1 MYAIA
6 SLLGVLAVSLLITRV
21 ATVVLVATGMS
32 RESARF
38 QARSAL
44 TGAGFTTTES
54 EAVVAHP
61 LRRRVVMQLMLV
73 GNIGLVA
80 VASTLIIGFRND
92 AAGASWM
99 RAVELATGLI
109 LLVFLSRSPW
119 VNRRLTA
126 LIGRALHRW
135 TDLVGRHSVAL
146 ADLGHGYVVSE
157 LAIAANGWVTER
169 PIGELGLAE
178 EGLLL
183 LGINP
188 NRGDYVAYPDPHSR
202 LACGDVLLL
211 YGHTDAIASLDH
223 RAAGHDGDAAHA
235 RAVERHAARG
245 GGPR

>member
-21 ATVVLVATGMS
+21 ATAVLVATGMS
-32 RESARF
+32 RQSARF

-54 EAVVAHP
+54 ETVLAHP
-61 LRRRVVMQLMLV
+61 LRRRVVMLLMLV
-73 GNIGLVA
+73 GNVGLVA
-80 VASTLIIGFRND
+80 AASTLIIGFRDN
-92 AAGASWM
+92 AAGPSWM
-99 RAVELATGLI
+99 RTVVLATGLI
-109 LLVFLSRSPW
+109 LFVFVSRSPW

-126 LIGRALHRW
+126 LIARALHRW
-135 TDLVGRHSVAL
+135 TDLVGRDFVAL
-146 ADLGHGYVVSE
+146 AELGHGYVVSH
-157 LAIAANGWVTER
+157 LAIAVNDWVTGR
-169 PIGELGLAE
+169 TIGELGLAE

-188 NRGDYVAYPDPHSR
+188 NHGDYMAYPDPGSR
-202 LACGDVLLL
+202 ISCGDVLVL
-211 YGHTDAIASLDH
+211 YGHTDAIADLDR
-223 RAAGHDGDAAHA
+223 RAAGDDGDAAHA